1 MKRTINLLLIM
12 MIPLLV
18 LSGCIFSST
27 PPAGPI
33 SLNWG
38 QNQTF
43 KVTGMGTY
51 EWYLGTTPPVLVGTG
66 ATYTFK
72 STEHVL
78 GTYELEVISTY
89 TSVFGTTHGTR
100 VWDITITSVPVIVP
114 TASGCAD
121 LTDIGL
127 VCDTVLNCNNT
138 VDEGDV
144 ITQSPAAGSSVP
156 AGSTVHLTLSSGP
169 CGLHEVK
176 VPAATSCASVDAA
189 GFVCSTTTSC
199 SNDVPVGM
207 VLNQSPAADTM
218 ALQGTT
224 VNLVLSSGPC
234 TTEVEVP
241 NATSCADIE
250 AAGFVCSHIYE
261 CSMTVPLEGVISQNP
276 TPGTMRML
284 GSTVELTLSSGICKM
299 QVPDVTTCQGFKDA
313 NLVCNL
319 VTVCDN
325 SHPTV
330 GEFISLSPAPGT
342 PIAPGATVTLTQS
355 NGPCTVIVPDA
366 TSCADITAT
375 GWLTCNLITE
385 CNDGVPAGQKI
396 RQNPA
401 AFTEVAANTT
411 VELVISTGNCPVM
424 LPTPTNLSATDVT
437 LTSQTDPML
446 NHNLND
452 HVTVTWTGVTNAQ
465 FYKVY
470 RADSPVSTYDYIG
483 RTAGT
488 ETTYNDMQSAQ
499 TMPTLVIPPMPDM
512 PNGVNK
518 QAENS
523 AKLDAYE
530 LVVRPI
536 VQQFKDFKYY
546 KVKASTADPA
556 FLDSAFSNYDEG
568 RMDYTLDEFYTVSK
582 GVIDGVPLAR
592 MMIAGDPIGLG
603 TSAYWYDMCGDGNMH
618 FTITI
623 SGTSGLITMTITNDV
638 ESAYYNLLTNKVD
651 CSPAKR
657 KLLICNGSV
666 TGTVTSAMNG
676 TLTGTLTMTGN
687 YVCKYNSV
695 SIPVSAGNIMPGTAT
710 IIYNG
715 VTAVG
720 HAFVF

>member
-27 PPAGPI
+27 PAEGPV
-33 SLNWG
+33 SVTWG

-43 KVTGMGTY
+43 KVNGMGTY
-51 EWYLGTTPPVLVGTG
+51 QWYLDSVLLTSETSSSYV
-66 ATYTFK
+66 FK
-72 STEHVL
+72 STDHVL
-78 GTYELEVISTY
+78 GTYELKVISTY
-89 TSVFGTTHGTR
+89 SSVFGTTNGQR
-100 VWDITITSVPVIVP
+100 VWDITVNSVPTIVP

-121 LTDIGL
+121 VYGVGL
-127 VCDTVLNCNNT
+127 VCDTVLNCSDT

-144 ITQSPAAGSSVP
+144 ITQLPVAGSSVP

-169 CGLHEVK
+169 CGIHEVK
-176 VPAATSCASVDAA
+176 VPAATSCASVEAA

-199 SNDVPVGM
+199 SNDVPAGV
-207 VLNQSPAADTM
+207 VLYQSPAADTM
-218 ALQGTT
+218 AMQGTT
-224 VNLVLSSGPC
+224 VNLVLSSGAC
-234 TTEVEVP
+234 TAEVEVP
-241 NATSCADIE
+241 NATSCAVVE

-261 CSMTVPLEGVISQNP
+261 CSMTVPLEGVINQDP
-276 TPGTMRML
+276 PAGMMRML
-284 GSTVELTLSSGICKM
+284 GTTVQLTLSSGICKM
-299 QVPDVTTCQGFKDA
+299 QVPDVTTCEGIVDA
-313 NLVCNL
+313 GLVCNL
-319 VTVCDN
+319 VNVCDN
-325 SHPTV
+325 SHPTP

-355 NGPCTVIVPDA
+355 IGPCTVIVPDA

-375 GWLTCNLITE
+375 GWLTCNLVTE

-396 RQNPA
+396 SQNPA

-437 LTSQTDPML
+437 LISQTDPML

-452 HVTVTWTGVTNAQ
+452 RVTVTWTGVTGAEY
-465 FYKVY
+465 YKVY
-470 RADSPVSTYDYIG
+470 RADSPVSTYTYIG
-483 RTAGT
+483 RTVGT

-499 TMPTLVIPPMPDM
+499 TIPTLVIPPMPDM
-512 PNGVNK
+512 PQGVNK

-523 AKLDAYE
+523 AKLTAYE
-530 LVVRPI
+530 LEVRPI

-546 KVKASTADPA
+546 KVKASTTDPA

-568 RMDYTLDEFYTVSK
+568 RMDYTLDEFYVVSK
-582 GVIDGVPLAR
+582 GVIDGIPLAR

-603 TSAYWYDMCGDGNMH
+603 TNATWYDMCGDGNMN
-618 FTITI
+618 FKITI
-623 SGTSGLITMTITNDV
+623 SGTSGLITMNITNDV
-638 ESAYYNLLTNKVD
+638 ESAYFNLLTNTVD

-657 KLLICNGSV
+657 KLMIANGTV
-666 TGTVTSAMNG
+666 TGTVSAAMNG
-676 TLTGTLTMTGN
+676 TLTGNLAMTGN
-687 YVCKYNSV
+687 YAGKYNSV
-695 SIPVSAGNIMPGTAT
+695 SIPVAAGAIMPGTAT

-720 HAFVF
+720 HPFVF